1 MSEVDEGAS
10 GWLPQEWMRLS
21 DGASEGAVESSSG
34 RFRRTNR
41 RTEREEET
49 DAHDEDRSRD
59 TFGTPQRIG
68 DDFGVC
74 QPKTPQQVDTAG
86 LKPCL
91 DLCITFGYDVYREK
105 ACRIAEKAERMN
117 I

>member
-74 QPKTPQQVDTAG
+74 QPKTPQQVDTAFLG
-86 LKPCL
+86 KWL
-91 DLCITFGYDVYREK
+91 DSLRGMFYTECG
-105 ACRIAEKAERMN
+105 
-117 I
+117 

>member
-74 QPKTPQQVDTAG
+74 QPKTPQQVDTAYRQDIIANIM
-86 LKPCL
+86 K
-91 DLCITFGYDVYREK
+91 TGYN
-105 ACRIAEKAERMN
+105 M
-117 I
+117 